1 MRTVKHYPHAG
12 PTGLLDGE
20 EGEDV
25 DLAVDLEAETEG
37 AAEAEGDLVRV
48 ACPHC
53 RQPIALAAEAEAL
66 PGHALCPTRWNPF
79 GLTVCPGSGRSVTG
93 DAGPAPAPAAPGH
106 GESAARLA
114 LPEGLDWRLQPFSD
128 PPMALPSVRQAA

>member
-1 MRTVKHYPHAG
+1 MRTVKQHPHAG
-12 PTGLLDGE
+12 PAGLLDGE
-20 EGEDV
+20 EGEEV
-25 DLAVDLEAETEG
+25 DLAVDLETETEG

-53 RQPIALAAEAEAL
+53 RQPIALSAEAGAL

-93 DAGPAPAPAAPGH
+93 DAGPTPEPAAPGH
-106 GESAARLA
+106 GDAAARLT

-128 PPMALPSVRQAA
+128 PPVALPSIRQAA